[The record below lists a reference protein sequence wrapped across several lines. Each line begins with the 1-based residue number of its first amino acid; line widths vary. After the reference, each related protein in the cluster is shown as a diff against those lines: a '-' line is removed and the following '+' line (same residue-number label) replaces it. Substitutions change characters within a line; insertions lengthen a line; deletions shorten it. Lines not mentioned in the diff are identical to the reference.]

1 MDEGSQKR
9 FLLCDFCRE
18 RQKRSEGDFDIL
30 LAIDEK
36 REVGLQR
43 ERDGLLGF
51 GYAVGASAQGPKVIG
66 GVERLM
72 PVDPCDEHPALAEA
86 RKLAQ
91 PLTRF
96 GNRSGDL
103 ALAQVTG
110 ARAPQIF
117 QRKNTVVAIV
127 PHDAD
132 GMVDGHRRPRS
143 QAARQVRK

>member
-1 MDEGSQKR
+1 MIPIRRKNT
-9 FLLCDFCRE
+9 
-18 RQKRSEGDFDIL
+18 RSTT
-30 LAIDEK
+30 
-36 REVGLQR
+36 
-43 ERDGLLGF
+43 RDGLLGF

-127 PHDAD
+127 PHDANRIAAD
-132 GMVDGHRRPRS
+132 FMQRFDNRS
-143 QAARQVRK
+143 L